1 MISDGQNRGETVELI
16 RSLPPTRIKHRWIR
30 SSGNQASLES
40 CLRFAETPTQIQPRA
55 MLVEG
60 CDGSGLSSLLLEL
73 ERRLL
78 GSGQRVISLFEGTGS
93 DERYLLSNLTSVIH
107 VPVQIKS
114 PKKLSFITESVLQ
127 LRRIKV
133 LIVHD
138 FQRFIYLGKTET
150 NANIE
155 AITYLGRL
163 LPECKII
170 LGGSKDSLDYFR
182 SVVANL
188 DVEYVALQAMRFDQN
203 FVRYVHDALDALP
216 HKNTVNLVDP
226 KILHVMT
233 GGLVGETFTQLHV
246 LVACQASQST
256 FCKASRNE

>member
-1 MISDGQNRGETVELI
+1 MISDGQKRGETVELI
-16 RSLPPTRIKHRWIR
+16 RSLPPSRITPRWVR

-40 CLRFAETPTQIQPRA
+40 CLRFAETPTKIGPRA

-78 GSGQRVISLFEGTGS
+78 GSGQRVMSLLEGTGS
-93 DERYLLSNLTSVIH
+93 DERYLLSNLTSVIR
-107 VPVQIKS
+107 VPIQIKS
-114 PKKLSFITESVLQ
+114 PKKLSVITESVLQ

-155 AITYLGRL
+155 ATAYLRRL

-182 SVVANL
+182 SVVADL

-203 FVRYVHDALDALP
+203 FVRYVHDALDTLP
-216 HKNTVNLVDP
+216 DKNRVNLVDP
-226 KILHVMT
+226 KMLHVMT
-233 GGLVGETFTQLHV
+233 GGLVGETFTQLHS
-246 LVACQASQST
+246 LVACQSSQSA
-256 FCKASRNE
+256 FCKASRTE

>member
-1 MISDGQNRGETVELI
+1 MILDRQNRGKTVELI
-16 RSLPPTRIKHRWIR
+16 RSLPPSRIKPRWVR

-40 CLRFAETPTQIQPRA
+40 CLRFAETPPQIEPRV

-78 GSGQRVISLFEGTGS
+78 ASGQRVISLFEGTGS
-93 DERYLLSNLTSVIH
+93 DERYLLSNLTSVIR

-114 PKKLSFITESVLQ
+114 PKKLSFITESVIQ

-138 FQRFIYLGKTET
+138 FQRFIYLGNTEA
-150 NANIE
+150 NANVA
-155 AITYLGRL
+155 AIAYLGRL

-182 SVVANL
+182 SVVANI
-188 DVEYVALQAMRFDQN
+188 DVVYVALQAMRFDQN
-203 FVRYVHDALDALP
+203 FVCYVHDALNTLP
-216 HKNTVNLVDP
+216 DKHIVNLVDP

-246 LVACQASQST
+246 LVGCLASQSA

>member
-1 MISDGQNRGETVELI
+1 MTSDGQNREETVELI
-16 RSLPPTRIKHRWIR
+16 RSLPPSRIKPRWVR
-30 SSGNQASLES
+30 SSGNQAPLES
-40 CLRFAETPTQIQPRA
+40 CLRFVETPTQIQPRA

-78 GSGQRVISLFEGTGS
+78 SSGQRVISLLEGTGS
-93 DERYLLSNLTSVIH
+93 DERYLLSNLTSVIR
-107 VPVQIKS
+107 VPIQIKS
-114 PKKLSFITESVLQ
+114 PKKLSVITETVLQ

-138 FQRFIYLGKTET
+138 FQRFIYLGKTEA

-182 SVVANL
+182 SVVADLNV
-188 DVEYVALQAMRFDQN
+188 DYVALQAMRFDQN
-203 FVRYVHDALDALP
+203 FVRYVHEALDTLP
-216 HKNTVNLVDP
+216 DKNRVNVVDP
-226 KILHVMT
+226 KMLHVMT
-233 GGLVGETFTQLHV
+233 GGLIGETFIQLHS
-246 LVACQASQST
+246 LVACQSCQSA
-256 FCKASRNE
+256 FCKGSRND